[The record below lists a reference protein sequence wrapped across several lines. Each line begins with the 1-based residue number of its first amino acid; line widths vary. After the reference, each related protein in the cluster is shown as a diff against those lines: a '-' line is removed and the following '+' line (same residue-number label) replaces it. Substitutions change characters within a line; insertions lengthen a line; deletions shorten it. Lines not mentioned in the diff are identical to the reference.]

1 MPQNVNTHI
10 NDLQRKLYDLL
21 ERDPGEAIAA
31 ARDLVPGELVGE
43 DLIENLKACVLVDA
57 GKAGKDKEAV
67 EEGVKIFR
75 KIFYNDPERLD
86 IRYNLA
92 NGLFGLSE
100 MEDVSG
106 GIWHLNTWEMRREAR
121 RLYEFTTRNSKDPNL
136 STQALTNIGNLLWRS
151 HRWVEAYDSYIEALN
166 YDQSNGIAAARAAQL
181 LLYYAD
187 LGIGDPEVLKGVAA
201 RHIHI
206 FKDSPENILKYGGRR
221 ALESLSKL
229 LESEAAKKPDKDL
242 TNLNPYE
249 SFVAKNRLA
258 LSATIEGLDRSVSY
272 WDSLIISSVNKP
284 VNIKSGVSP
293 VIAMFNIMKADY
305 LLARWLA
312 YYAFN
317 GKFPESGNYYDT
329 LDDANYG
336 MDSSLITVA
345 QRACF
350 DILDKVAI
358 AAAEYFD
365 IKHLPR
371 SIHFGNI
378 WHKSSRKTEVIF
390 EWRPEILA
398 EVEKGNSAIIALA
411 ELSEDL
417 RGKGYLKVKK
427 TLRNAATH
435 RFVVLHKTSIEKNR
449 KNKYIEHYTLSTI
462 RRELISTL
470 KMVRSALLYFV
481 EMIAIHE
488 VQNKD

>member
-1 MPQNVNTHI
+1 MPKNVTVEI
-10 NDLQRKLYDLL
+10 SDLQSKLYGLL
-21 ERDPGEAIAA
+21 ERDPGEAVAA
-31 ARDLVPGELVGE
+31 ARNLVPTELLGE
-43 DLIENLKACVLVDA
+43 DLIDNLKACVLVDA

-75 KIFYNDPERLD
+75 KIFHNDPERPD

-100 MEDVSG
+100 MEDVSD

-136 STQALTNIGNLLWRS
+136 ATQALTNIGNLLWRS
-151 HRWVEAYDSYIEALN
+151 YRWVEAYDSYIEAMN
-166 YDQSNGIAAARAAQL
+166 HDPSNGIAAARAAQL

-187 LGIGDPEVLKGVAA
+187 IGIGDPEVLKGVAL

-206 FKDSPENILKYGGRR
+206 FKDSSENILKYGGRR

-229 LESEAAKKPDKDL
+229 LESGAAKKPDRD
-242 TNLNPYE
+242 TANLNRYE

-258 LSATIEGLDRSVSY
+258 LSATIEGLDRSASY
-272 WDSLIISSVNKP
+272 WDSLIISSINKP
-284 VNIKSGVSP
+284 VNIESGVSP

-305 LLARWLA
+305 LLARRLA
-312 YYAFN
+312 YYAFK
-317 GKFPESGNYYDT
+317 GSFPESGNYYDT
-329 LDDANYG
+329 LDNANYG
-336 MDSSLITVA
+336 MDSSLITLA

-358 AAAEYFD
+358 AAAEYLG
-365 IKHLPR
+365 IKDLPR
-371 SIHFGNI
+371 SVHFGNI
-378 WHKSSRKTEVIF
+378 WHKKSRKTEVRF

-417 RGKGYLKVKK
+417 RGRGYLKVKK
-427 TLRNAATH
+427 SLRNAATH
-435 RFVVLHKTSIEKNR
+435 RFVVLHKTSVEKVR
-449 KNKYIEHYTLSTI
+449 KNKYIDHYTLDTI
-462 RRELISTL
+462 RSELISTL
-470 KMVRSALLYFV
+470 KMVRSTLLYFV

-488 VQNKD
+488 AQVKD